1 MSLIILDS
9 VLRVNKIYYPET
21 FLEKWKREIKKTK
34 MKNLINDE
42 LEPSSSDNES
52 GDESKNASDE

>member
-1 MSLIILDS
+1 
-9 VLRVNKIYYPET
+9 
-21 FLEKWKREIKKTK
+21 

-42 LEPSSSDNES
+42 LEPSLSDIETESDNES